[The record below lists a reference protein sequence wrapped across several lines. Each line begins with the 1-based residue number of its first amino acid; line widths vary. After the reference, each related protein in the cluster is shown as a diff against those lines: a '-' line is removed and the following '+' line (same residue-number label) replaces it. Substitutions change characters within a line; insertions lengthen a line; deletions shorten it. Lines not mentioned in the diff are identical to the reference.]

1 MILFLDFDGV
11 LHGLGRPVFEHLHRF
26 EAVLRDFPH
35 IEVVISSSWRENY
48 SLDDLVAFF
57 SEDLQSRI
65 IGTTPVMTAKWPPYP
80 RCVRH
85 KEIQE
90 FIIKTGCETRPWL
103 ALDDDQTL
111 FPPDCVSLIL
121 CEPITGFD
129 DEAADVLRARLNDL
143 MGLDRRVTA
152 YQVAGELSLLLH
164 TGEMLTDSDP
174 EALAELLFQRGF
186 RSNDV
191 HNGQDNNRAKSA
203 GLILSLKRKL
213 RQLTMNAPE

>member
-11 LHGLGRPVFEHLHRF
+11 LHGLGQPVFEHLPRF
-26 EAVLRDFPH
+26 EAVLRDFPQ
-35 IEVVISSSWRENY
+35 IQVVISSAWREDY
-48 SLDDLVAFF
+48 SFDALLAFF
-57 SEDLQSRI
+57 SEDVQPRI
-65 IGTTPVMTAKWPPYP
+65 IGTTPVITNEWPPHP
-80 RCVRH
+80 RHVRH

-90 FIIKTGCETRPWL
+90 FIEKTGCETRPWL

-111 FPPDCVSLIL
+111 FPPDCASLIL
-121 CEPITGFD
+121 CEPVTGFD

-152 YQVAGELSLLLH
+152 YQVAGELSVLLD
-164 TGEMLTDSDP
+164 TGEMLSDSNP
-174 EALAELLFQRGF
+174 EALAELLFRRGF

-191 HNGQDNNRAKSA
+191 HNGQDSNRAQSA

-213 RQLTMNAPE
+213 RQLTNVPE